1 MNSKTKKVLVPLVA
15 IVFGFLLGAII
26 MLAFGYNPIWGYEDL
41 FISALGN
48 TRAIGE
54 TLQTMGPL
62 ILTALSFAV
71 AMKVGLFNIGMSGQ
85 ALAGWI
91 SSMWFALSFP
101 DIPRLLMIPLV
112 VIIECSSEHLW
123 DSYQVF
129 FVLSLEHQKLS
140 PQSC

>member
-48 TRAIGE
+48 ARAIGE

-62 ILTALSFAV
+62 ILTALSFE
-71 AMKVGLFNIGMSGQ
+71 SR
-85 ALAGWI
+85 ALQYRNVW
-91 SSMWFALSFP
+91 SSTCWL
-101 DIPRLLMIPLV
+101 D
-112 VIIECSSEHLW
+112 
-123 DSYQVF
+123 
-129 FVLSLEHQKLS
+129 
-140 PQSC
+140 